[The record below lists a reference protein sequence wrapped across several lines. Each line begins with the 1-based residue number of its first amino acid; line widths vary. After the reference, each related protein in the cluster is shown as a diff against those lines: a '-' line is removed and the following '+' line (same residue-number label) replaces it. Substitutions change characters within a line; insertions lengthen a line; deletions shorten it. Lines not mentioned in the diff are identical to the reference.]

1 MILKMMLIYYLGG
14 GDFDGGGWLQCT
26 PVVRIKRP
34 ECILAEL
41 LGIAAWE
48 NLGWRITWM
57 GILRVGILWV
67 EILWVEIL
75 WGGNTLSGGY
85 LEWEYFGWGITWVEN
100 EEEGVHKESQ

>member
-1 MILKMMLIYYLGG
+1 MLMTLLVVVVTLVVMVEVCVILKMVLIYYLGG

-57 GILRVGILWV
+57 GILRVGIFWV
-67 EILWVEIL
+67 ENTL
-75 WGGNTLSGGY
+75 GGNTLG
-85 LEWEYFGWGITWVEN
+85 WEYFGVGIP
-100 EEEGVHKESQ
+100 

>member
-1 MILKMMLIYYLGG
+1 MLMTLMVVVVTLVVMVVVEVCVILKMVLIYYLGG
-14 GDFDGGGWLQCT
+14 DDFDGGGWLQCT

-57 GILRVGILWV
+57 GILRVGIFWV
-67 EILWVEIL
+67 ENTL
-75 WGGNTLSGGY
+75 GGNTLGWEY
-85 LEWEYFGWGITWVEN
+85 LEWRIP
-100 EEEGVHKESQ
+100 